1 MIVSWATY
9 KAITGDTVTPQATA
23 EANLVRA
30 QQRVE
35 DRAERKFDRE
45 ERTESL
51 QVIDGKVWPKAYP
64 IASVSLPD
72 GATVSPDAR
81 SIAVSS
87 PNYLDTCARLG
98 ILTAADRAVVL
109 TTYVGGY
116 ATDEVPSDLV
126 DIICEIAERYAMPAK
141 TVGVPAGATAVGVNG
156 QSYSGPVLGGSSALT
171 PSLKNQ
177 IDRYKH
183 IASRLAD

>member
-9 KAITGDTVTPQATA
+9 KAITGDTVTTQATA

-35 DRAERKFDRE
+35 DRTERKFDRE
-45 ERTESL
+45 ERTEPL

-64 IASVSLPD
+64 VASVSLPD
-72 GATVSPDAR
+72 TATVSADGL

-87 PNYLDTCARLG
+87 PNYLDTCAGLG
-98 ILTAADRAVVL
+98 ISAERAVVL
-109 TTYVGGY
+109 VTYVGGY
-116 ATDEVPSDLV
+116 ATGEAPSDLV

-183 IASRLAD
+183 IAARLAD